1 MSRMSRYYMNF
12 IEFNSKLTSPSHERV
27 LQFPQNSLIFNLLG
41 NSINESELRNISND
55 GNNVRLDFVD
65 EQSAKLTEERL
76 SAQVV
81 PGVCGAPLYG
91 IMTDRHESSLILK
104 FVEL

>member
-1 MSRMSRYYMNF
+1 MNF
-12 IEFNSKLTSPSHERV
+12 IEFNGKLTSPSHERV

-41 NSINESELRNISND
+41 NSINESELSNISND
-55 GNNVRLDFVD
+55 GKNVRLDFVN
-65 EQSAKLTEERL
+65 EQCAKLTEERL
-76 SAQVV
+76 TAQVV

-91 IMTDRHESSLILK
+91 IVTDRQGSSLILK

>member
-1 MSRMSRYYMNF
+1 MNF

-27 LQFPQNSLIFNLLG
+27 LQFPQNSMLFNLIG
-41 NSINESELRNISND
+41 STIIESELRNISND
-55 GNNVRLDFVD
+55 GKNVRLDFVS
-65 EQSAKLTEERL
+65 EQSAKVTEERL

-104 FVEL
+104 FVEI

>member
-1 MSRMSRYYMNF
+1 MNF

-41 NSINESELRNISND
+41 NSINESELRGITND
-55 GNNVRLDFVD
+55 GSNVRLDFVN